1 VFVKALQFL
10 LLFMQRSPA
19 ETRRDCRF
27 VILALDHELRAAIVK
42 TEDLIGEIETVGDE
56 SQPTGQSN
64 AALRIDLE
72 VGIEIVVAEGT
83 TDSAHGSVSKS
94 IGGDI
99 RRVIGQAHANRD
111 ANAVISRAD
120 IPGVGCV
127 AQESWMIE
135 RAKSG
140 PKEARDAV

>member
-1 VFVKALQFL
+1 MFVKALPVS
-10 LLFMQRSPA
+10 LLFVQRSPT
-19 ETRRDCRF
+19 ETRRDCRLIVF
-27 VILALDHELRAAIVK
+27 ALDHEFTAAIVK

-83 TDSAHGSVSKS
+83 TDSARGSVSKS

-99 RRVIGQAHANRD
+99 RRVI
-111 ANAVISRAD
+111 
-120 IPGVGCV
+120 
-127 AQESWMIE
+127 
-135 RAKSG
+135 
-140 PKEARDAV
+140 